1 MVFISEL
8 VSRNPY
14 YTSCHYFLSL
24 SLCCCCCCSF
34 HSLPPSSCPIHQH
47 ITSHSRVHFTM
58 NDEDIESVFKTRA
71 SLFGLLRRVHNGDCH
86 QLAFNGTLTKHDRFA
101 LMHTKSFQIHFSSPT
116 LAANGDAP
124 SHSFFSCRRHSSLLP
139 FIDNC
144 NLHSMIRQAIVYIFI
159 ENMLIAQSSSTV
171 G

>member
-1 MVFISEL
+1 MVFISE
-8 VSRNPY
+8 PY
-14 YTSCHYFLSL
+14 YRSCHYFLSL

-58 NDEDIESVFKTRA
+58 NDEDIESVFQTRA
-71 SLFGLLRRVHNGDCH
+71 ALFGLLRRLHNGDCR

-101 LMHTKSFQIHFSSPT
+101 LMRTKSFYIHFSSPT
-116 LAANGDAP
+116 LAANSDAP
-124 SHSFFSCRRHSSLLP
+124 IHSFSFRRHSSLLP